1 MVAAISFGIVVVLPV
16 ANMENDPRISELKPE
31 TLLWRDILAFSTL
44 MSLQFCSPPAPAA
57 YVPAWQFCMALN
69 IYHEARGESLHGQ
82 MAVALVTLRRAQ
94 YNGDFICREVFRR
107 SQFSWTLKEEALPLT
122 DVVAW
127 QQAMTIAER
136 VWFTR
141 DFTGKATHYHATHV
155 TPSWAANM
163 VYTGQ
168 WGNHYFYRR
177 R

>member
-1 MVAAISFGIVVVLPV
+1 MVAAISSGTVAALPV
-16 ANMENDPRISELKPE
+16 VNMNTRTAIS
-31 TLLWRDILAFSTL
+31 
-44 MSLQFCSPPAPAA
+44 SLIVIFLGNCPGPAPAA

-69 IYHEARGESLHGQ
+69 IYHEARGESLRGQ

-94 YNGDFICREVFRR
+94 YNGDFICREVFRN
-107 SQFSWTLKEEALPLT
+107 SQFSWTIKQEALPLT

-141 DFTGKATHYHATHV
+141 DFTGKATHYHATYV

-177 R
+177 K